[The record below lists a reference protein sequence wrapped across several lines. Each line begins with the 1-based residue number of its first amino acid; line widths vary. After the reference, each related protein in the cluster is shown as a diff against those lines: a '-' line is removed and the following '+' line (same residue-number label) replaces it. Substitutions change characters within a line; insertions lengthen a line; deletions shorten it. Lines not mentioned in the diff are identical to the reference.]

1 MYTLPVGCE
10 RWHLER
16 VCDIYTGLLLPGLW
30 ASHPNRTEPDWVK
43 KGHVLLSSS
52 SVWCLIERRCSGH
65 WFKNKF
71 DLQNHCLGE
80 LKLVLLIKSLSHSSP
95 TPSSPPSHPHFFPS
109 LQEGGVQ
116 NHQTKPERV
125 PIHIPTFFRPEHW
138 IVQAVHNILKIFT
151 QGRAH
156 FSNFHKGKWLVLALF
171 ESDSRVHGDQTPH
184 QDSPV
189 HKL

>member
-1 MYTLPVGCE
+1 MRMTVGVGGCTHYQ
-10 RWHLER
+10 WDVSPDIWS
-16 VCDIYTGLLLPGLW
+16 VCMIYTQACSFQGY
-30 ASHPNRTEPDWVK
+30 EPHTPIPQSQTGVK

-52 SVWCLIERRCSGH
+52 SVWFLIERRCSGH
-65 WFKNKF
+65 WFQNKF

-95 TPSSPPSHPHFFPS
+95 TPPSPPSHPSFFPS

-125 PIHIPTFFRPEHW
+125 PIHIPTFFRPEHR
-138 IVQAVHNILKIFT
+138 IVQAGRNILKIFT

-156 FSNFHKGKWLVLALF
+156 RSNFHKGKWVSIGSVWVGL
-171 ESDSRVHGDQTPH
+171 RI
-184 QDSPV
+184 
-189 HKL
+189 